1 MVLLVLVVGGIAW
14 YQIRVAAPNIQVP
27 VAVEYVDSIAVLPL
41 ENLTGDAEYDLV
53 GMGVTEQIIAHLA
66 RIPQLKVISRH
77 SVQAIGDQSLTFPQ
91 LGNLLQVRHIIDG
104 TVSIENDALLVSLRH
119 TNAQNNARI
128 WTQDIRGPRDD
139 LVGIQEQIARFAT
152 DKVVATLPGVD
163 APLDKS
169 HAGAGPGQEAYL
181 AGRQWLGLRTFDGV
195 NNAIKEFN
203 RAIDLDPGYAPAY
216 ADLASAYALA
226 VSYRYDIGD
235 ADTYE
240 LAARSLALAERS
252 LALDPNLAAAFATRG
267 LLGAMIGRGADRVA
281 EDFDRAAELQPNAA
295 SIPSWR
301 ARSLA
306 QLGQYE
312 EAVSEATRAIELDP
326 LAPGRHIAL
335 AELSL
340 QLGNYDQAIS
350 SARSAIALEPAIIR
364 SRAIE
369 ARALLLRGDAEE
381 CAALPLGPHRVLR
394 ASCLEAS
401 GRPAEASTIVA
412 EVLADIRNDRKPGN
426 GYNEVIQYEDLAI
439 DFALRGDARNA
450 LFWAATAYSA
460 SPVGIEIRMLESA
473 LFDKVRH
480 QPEFSEPIA
489 AIRADLYERVRR
501 DSERL
506 R

>member
-1 MVLLVLVVGGIAW
+1 
-14 YQIRVAAPNIQVP
+14 
-27 VAVEYVDSIAVLPL
+27 
-41 ENLTGDAEYDLV
+41 
-53 GMGVTEQIIAHLA
+53 
-66 RIPQLKVISRH
+66 
-77 SVQAIGDQSLTFPQ
+77 
-91 LGNLLQVRHIIDG
+91 
-104 TVSIENDALLVSLRH
+104 
-119 TNAQNNARI
+119 
-128 WTQDIRGPRDD
+128 
-139 LVGIQEQIARFAT
+139 
-152 DKVVATLPGVD
+152 
-163 APLDKS
+163 
-169 HAGAGPGQEAYL
+169 
-181 AGRQWLGLRTFDGV
+181 
-195 NNAIKEFN
+195 
-203 RAIDLDPGYAPAY
+203 
-216 ADLASAYALA
+216 
-226 VSYRYDIGD
+226 
-235 ADTYE
+235 
-240 LAARSLALAERS
+240 
-252 LALDPNLAAAFATRG
+252 
-267 LLGAMIGRGADRVA
+267 MIGRSADRVA
-281 EDFDRAAELQPNAA
+281 NDFDRAAELQPNAA